1 MKIYNKKCIRNV
13 ALQKCTAHTE
23 PIYENLKILK
33 LSDKL
38 AFCRSIFMHKYRH
51 NKLPISFSNTFVDI
65 VSTDVLQTRHND
77 YNYLSKPAVKKYLEQ
92 FPYKKI
98 INIWNYLSIDL
109 KSTADENELQQ
120 LLKENY
126 FSKYSNDVQ
135 CFGPCYSCGTQ

>member
-1 MKIYNKKCIRNV
+1 M
-13 ALQKCTAHTE
+13 
-23 PIYENLKILK
+23 
-33 LSDKL
+33 D
-38 AFCRSIFMHKYRH
+38 KYRH
-51 NKLPISFSNTFVDI
+51 NKLPISFSDTFVDI

-98 INIWNYLSIDL
+98 INNWNYLSIDL
-109 KSTADENELQQ
+109 KSTADENEFQQ